1 LPIITIDGPAGA
13 GKSTVAQRLAR
24 RLNLLYL
31 DTGAMYRAVALQAL
45 REKIDP
51 TDELALDRL
60 CKRISISFAE
70 DPRGQRVFLQGEDVT
85 ERIREPEVGWMASA
99 VSLKRPVREAMVAL
113 QRGMASQGGLVAE
126 GRDTGTVVFPRAE
139 AKFFLVADPRERALR
154 RFRELK
160 ARGKEALL
168 EEVEGEVRKRDDQ
181 DSSRD
186 LAPLKPAEDAYRIDS
201 TGLSPEEVVEKMLK
215 ILGKTSLSR

>member
-1 LPIITIDGPAGA
+1 
-13 GKSTVAQRLAR
+13 
-24 RLNLLYL
+24 
-31 DTGAMYRAVALQAL
+31 
-45 REKIDP
+45 
-51 TDELALDRL
+51 
-60 CKRISISFAE
+60 
-70 DPRGQRVFLQGEDVT
+70 
-85 ERIREPEVGWMASA
+85 
-99 VSLKRPVREAMVAL
+99 
-113 QRGMASQGGLVAE
+113 LVAE